1 MLNIELSVSQSAN
14 LEIFR
19 RQLKEL
25 SREALEK
32 IALEAIE
39 IRMRYQNAFVQ
50 AVKEGTI
57 F

>member
-1 MLNIELSVSQSAN
+1 MLNIELSLSQSAN

-32 IALEAIE
+32 IAIEAIE
-39 IRMRYQNAFVQ
+39 IRMRYQNAFGQ

>member
-1 MLNIELSVSQSAN
+1 MLNIELSLSQSAN